1 MRAKFIVTIWFLL
14 GAISASGAL
23 EPIPDSYLLLSRDQ
37 SRCLVMSRSVWSNR
51 WTDDAGRTA
60 TLPDGRKN
68 DLYTQFP
75 SNGVYRLPDLR
86 PIYFLDWF
94 SRSNRFVVSPDL
106 DALALFNIFALH
118 GNLTNSA
125 VPKPKAIRFF
135 KHGAEV
141 RSYLAADLIENPLA
155 LTVPPEEFSSQGFW
169 AWLDSFRRVGQDR
182 LEVVTVRRGLF
193 IRDYDLSFAPGN
205 RLVFDLHTGALLS
218 EERPLARL
226 RRRAALGLL
235 AIVGLG
241 LAVFFFKRS
250 RAAAK

>member
-1 MRAKFIVTIWFLL
+1 
-14 GAISASGAL
+14 
-23 EPIPDSYLLLSRDQ
+23 
-37 SRCLVMSRSVWSNR
+37 
-51 WTDDAGRTA
+51 
-60 TLPDGRKN
+60 
-68 DLYTQFP
+68 
-75 SNGVYRLPDLR
+75 
-86 PIYFLDWF
+86 
-94 SRSNRFVVSPDL
+94 
-106 DALALFNIFALH
+106 
-118 GNLTNSA
+118 
-125 VPKPKAIRFF
+125 
-135 KHGAEV
+135 
-141 RSYLAADLIENPLA
+141 
-155 LTVPPEEFSSQGFW
+155 
-169 AWLDSFRRVGQDR
+169 VGQDR